1 MSQVNDYVLG
11 IDIGGTFSK
20 FGFVDRQG
28 NCPHEMSIP
37 THADEPFSHFLVRL
51 VQAVA
56 ELQAK
61 MPALN
66 LRGIGIGAP
75 NANYYTGRIEKPANL
90 SWGDTDVVALVKKH
104 YDLPIVIT
112 NDANAAAIGEMK
124 FGVAQQMKD
133 FLVITLGTGLGSGFV
148 ANGEVIYG
156 ADGFAGE
163 LGHIIVDPHGRVH
176 GSGRRGALE
185 AYVSATGLKRTVF
198 QLLAEL
204 PDDSELR
211 DYSFNQLDGAM
222 ITEAARR
229 GDPIAL
235 ATFEYTGRILGLKLA
250 DTVAHTS
257 PEAIIFFG
265 GPTKA
270 GDLLLEPIKRH
281 LEEYLFPIY
290 RNKVKLL
297 ISGLEGRNAAVLG
310 ASALIWNELDKGERI

>member
-1 MSQVNDYVLG
+1 MSQANDYVLG

-28 NCPHEMSIP
+28 HCPHEMSIP

-51 VQAVA
+51 VQAV
-56 ELQAK
+56 EDLRAK

-163 LGHIIVDPHGRVH
+163 LGHIIVDPNGRMHGN
-176 GSGRRGALE
+176 GRRGALE

-198 QLLAEL
+198 HLLAEL

-222 ITEAARR
+222 ITEAAHR